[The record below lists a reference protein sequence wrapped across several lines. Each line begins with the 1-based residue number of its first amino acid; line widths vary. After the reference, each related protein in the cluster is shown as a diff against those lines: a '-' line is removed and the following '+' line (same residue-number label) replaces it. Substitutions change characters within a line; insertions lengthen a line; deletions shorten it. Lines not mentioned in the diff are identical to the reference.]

1 MKSLCKIHV
10 KKEDRIRI
18 GCGLIS
24 ELDGNCSSLPRST
37 FQGHCSFVISYSM
50 LDNGKAQAG
59 AARGFGMTLIH
70 TVEPFEHPLLVFY
83 RDTNAR
89 VFHCQLS
96 ILQKNLNTAVG
107 NIIFDSIV
115 TKIIKDLI

>member
-1 MKSLCKIHV
+1 
-10 KKEDRIRI
+10 
-18 GCGLIS
+18 
-24 ELDGNCSSLPRST
+24 
-37 FQGHCSFVISYSM
+37 M
-50 LDNGKAQAG
+50 LDNGKTQSCTTG
-59 AARGFGMTLIH
+59 GFGVTLIH
-70 TVEPFEHPLLVFY
+70 TVEPFEHPFLVFY